1 MARSRAAAPAAT
13 TLAVR
18 RVADRRFPTGA
29 VVHTGVPVQRHAA
42 GWSFPVFAI
51 LIPALFHFQVNGQV
65 WPDAQPRETVVYAF
79 VAVIVVFLN
88 RKDMFTKG
96 AGATEVLMASDAP
109 TLAR

>member
-1 MARSRAAAPAAT
+1 MLA
-13 TLAVR
+13 LAVI
-18 RVADRRFPTGA
+18 VTPMFN
-29 VVHTGVPVQRHAA
+29 AA
-42 GWSFPVFAI
+42 NGSI
-51 LIPALFHFQVNGQV
+51 LTPALFHFQVNGQV